1 MKYRVNL
8 VAHTSIV
15 VEAENEFEAGEIAE
29 RIVNGD
35 ELPDA
40 YFEVE
45 DEGVEE
51 IGDEEDN

>member
-1 MKYRVNL
+1 MKYRVDL

-15 VEAENEFEAGEIAE
+15 VEANDEYEAGEIAE
-29 RIVNGD
+29 ELINGAP
-35 ELPDA
+35 LKDA

-45 DEGVEE
+45 DGGVEE